1 MAGRF
6 RALVLVVAALY
17 APRGACKIAAQ
28 PARPAR
34 QRSAAVL
41 PHTHP
46 KSYASALGQAS
57 WAIAKRAVA
66 WSRLATRRY
75 TIFSL
80 DLTRRCTT
88 WSWLATRRYASFS
101 LNLTKRCT
109 TYSLNAT
116 RTAASRSFNLT
127 KRCTT
132 YSLDAT
138 RTAASRSFNLTKRC
152 TTYSLDA
159 TRTAASRSFNLT
171 KRCTTYSLDATRT
184 AASRSL
190 NLTKRCA
197 RGLLAP
203 FRLLKGWRGG
213 GGLDGERRAL
223 LEDLRAEVLARRKL
237 VRDARRGRMPLD
249 DATLTRYLAAARWK
263 PRFPDRSVADAVADT
278 AQWRAS
284 CAAARAPEKLPPPD
298 PELKRMF
305 WSGPRGVRTRRGEAV
320 LLFHCRHC
328 RPATLSHLVRV
339 IEGGCRGGNGRCAL
353 VLDCRGAP
361 ATALFDTLGVIKPAL
376 SVFQKHYCGRLGRVV
391 VLKSGSAGQTLW
403 WIARKFCDAATR
415 DKIAFV
421 EDAARLEPVVRVAD
435 LNRDPEFGAASK
447 AERGAAPRRH
457 TLYL

>member
-127 KRCTT
+127 KRCTS
-132 YSLDAT
+132 YSLNAT
-138 RTAASRSFNLTKRC
+138 RTAASRSLNLTKRC
-152 TTYSLDA
+152 TTYSL
-159 TRTAASRSFNLT
+159 N
-171 KRCTTYSLDATRT
+171 ATRT

-376 SVFQKHYCGRLGRVV
+376 PVFQKHYCGRLGRVV

-435 LNRDPEFGAASK
+435 LNRDAEFGAASK

>member
-1 MAGRF
+1 M
-6 RALVLVVAALY
+6 LVVAALY

-34 QRSAAVL
+34 QRSAAVP
-41 PHTHP
+41 PHTHA

-75 TIFSL
+75 TVFSL

-109 TYSLNAT
+109 TYSLDAT
-116 RTAASRSFNLT
+116 RAAASRSFNLT

-138 RTAASRSFNLTKRC
+138 RTAASRSLNLTKRC
-152 TTYSLDA
+152 TTYSLNA
-159 TRTAASRSFNLT
+159 TRTAASRSLNLT
-171 KRCTTYSLDATRT
+171 KRCTSYSLDATRA

-223 LEDLRAEVLARRKL
+223 LEALRAEVLARRKL

-249 DATLTRYLAAARWK
+249 DATLARYLAAARWK

-284 CAAARAPEKLPPPD
+284 CAAARAPERLPPPD

-339 IEGGCRGGNGRCAL
+339 IEGGCRGGDGRCAL

-376 SVFQKHYCGRLGRVV
+376 PVFQKHYCGRLGRVV
-391 VLKSGSAGQTLW
+391 VLESGSAGQTLW

-421 EDAARLEPVVRVAD
+421 EHAARLEPVVRVAD
-435 LNRDPEFGAASK
+435 LNRDAEFGAASK

>member
-41 PHTHP
+41 PHTHA

-75 TIFSL
+75 ASFSL

-109 TYSLNAT
+109 TYSL
-116 RTAASRSFNLT
+116 
-127 KRCTT
+127 
-132 YSLDAT
+132 DAT
-138 RTAASRSFNLTKRC
+138 RA
-152 TTYSLDA
+152 
-159 TRTAASRSFNLT
+159 
-171 KRCTTYSLDATRT
+171 

-376 SVFQKHYCGRLGRVV
+376 PVFQKHYCGRLGRVV

-435 LNRDPEFGAASK
+435 LNRDAEFGAASK

>member
-1 MAGRF
+1 M
-6 RALVLVVAALY
+6 LVVAALY

-101 LNLTKRCT
+101 L
-109 TYSLNAT
+109 
-116 RTAASRSFNLT
+116 
-127 KRCTT
+127 
-132 YSLDAT
+132 
-138 RTAASRSFNLTKRC
+138 NLTKRC

-376 SVFQKHYCGRLGRVV
+376 PVFQKHYCGRLGRVV

-435 LNRDPEFGAASK
+435 LNRDAEFGAASK

>member
-41 PHTHP
+41 PHTHA

-127 KRCTT
+127 KRCTS
-132 YSLDAT
+132 YSLNAT
-138 RTAASRSFNLTKRC
+138 RTAASRSLNLTKRC
-152 TTYSLDA
+152 TTYSL
-159 TRTAASRSFNLT
+159 N
-171 KRCTTYSLDATRT
+171 ATRT

-278 AQWRAS
+278 
-284 CAAARAPEKLPPPD
+284 C
-298 PELKRMF
+298 
-305 WSGPRGVRTRRGEAV
+305 
-320 LLFHCRHC
+320 LLYTS
-328 RPATLSHLVRV
+328 PS
-339 IEGGCRGGNGRCAL
+339 
-353 VLDCRGAP
+353 P
-361 ATALFDTLGVIKPAL
+361 
-376 SVFQKHYCGRLGRVV
+376 
-391 VLKSGSAGQTLW
+391 
-403 WIARKFCDAATR
+403 R
-415 DKIAFV
+415 DKRQSRMPSSA
-421 EDAARLEPVVRVAD
+421 
-435 LNRDPEFGAASK
+435 
-447 AERGAAPRRH
+447 
-457 TLYL
+457 